1 MHMQNRNWTYLLY
14 TNFNYNKNMSLVIN
28 DIRILDPKTQLNEF
42 ASNTLSR
49 KTINELL
56 KIYLK
61 DSRRKIIAND
71 VYFVKGINE
80 FKNEILLFHLLK
92 EYVR

>member
-1 MHMQNRNWTYLLY
+1 
-14 TNFNYNKNMSLVIN
+14 MSLVIN

-56 KIYLK
+56 KIYLI

-71 VYFVKGINE
+71 FYFIKGIYE
-80 FKNEILLFHLLK
+80 FKNEILLFYLLK
-92 EYVR
+92 EYAR

>member
-1 MHMQNRNWTYLLY
+1 M
-14 TNFNYNKNMSLVIN
+14 
-28 DIRILDPKTQLNEF
+28 NEF

-49 KTINELL
+49 KTINEFL

-71 VYFVKGINE
+71 VYFIKGIYE
-80 FKNEILLFHLLK
+80 FKNETLLFYLLK
-92 EYVR
+92 EYTR